1 MVGAIV
7 LFLLITFGE
16 VLHYGEIVVSREFA
30 PFGFLIG
37 LLGGEDVRHTSLYF
51 ASTALTLGIFLIVFS
66 MLAVRLSRSLS
77 EVGGQTALR
86 PPVPGSTREIQE
98 IYGLSARELE
108 IVLCVVRG
116 RTNKEIGAELA
127 ISEGTVKNHLHRIMR
142 KAGVGNRTELA
153 MLARGGVH

>member
-1 MVGAIV
+1 
-7 LFLLITFGE
+7 
-16 VLHYGEIVVSREFA
+16 VVSREFA

-37 LLGGEDVRHTSLYF
+37 MLGGEDVRHTSFYF
-51 ASTALTLGIFLIVFS
+51 ASTALTLGIFFIVFS

-77 EVGGQTALR
+77 VVGGQTALR

-98 IYGLSARELE
+98 SYGLSDRELE

-142 KAGVGNRTELA
+142 KVGVGNRTELA
-153 MLARGGVH
+153 MLARDGVDGL